1 MPPPG
6 VSSPG
11 PFVIRP
17 SSGPPGGR
25 ILAIV
30 PPLKVAKFE
39 ERVLYKYGPAQVGI
53 DDQFIFPPFIVSPF
67 VLG

>member
-39 ERVLYKYGPAQVGI
+39 ERVLYKYGPAQVGL
-53 DDQFIFPPFIVSPF
+53 DD
-67 VLG
+67 